1 MTDTA
6 PQPQPRVRA
15 IFIALMLVL
24 LLAALDQTIVST
36 ALPTI
41 VGDLGGISH
50 LSWVVTAYLL
60 TATVS
65 GPLYGKLGDLYGRKR
80 VLQAAIV
87 IFLIGSVLCGLS
99 QSMAQLIA
107 FRALQGLG
115 AGGLMVVTLAVVGDI
130 IPPRERGK
138 YQGYFGA
145 VFGVATVIGPL
156 LGGFFVDHLSWRWIF
171 YVNLPVGAI
180 ALTVIAVT
188 FHAKEVTR
196 RHTMDY
202 LGAALLAASL
212 GAIVLFTSLGGT
224 TWGWG
229 SPQVIGLIIASV
241 ILVPAFLW
249 QENRAAEPILPLEL
263 FRNRTFAVTSAVGFI
278 VGFALFG
285 AITYLPLFLQVTKGS
300 SPTRSGL
307 QLTPLM
313 AGVLVTSIVERA
325 GDLED
330 GSLPVLPD
338 RGHGDH
344 GRRHGAARAV
354 ACGHEHVGRRGL
366 RVRARPRAR
375 HGHAGARA
383 RGPELRRS
391 VDDGCGHERLDP
403 LPPDRRLDRRR
414 ALRDDLRESRAR
426 RARRPAAG
434 RNAHPEHDQPR
445 RHPQAAS
452 RSACRVRRRL
462 RGGAASGLPR
472 GRGHL
477 GACVRPD
484 VASARCA
491 ASHQGEAERG
501 GPCARRH
508 ARSRVT
514 TRPPRAIS
522 LHDRDHGGDW
532 MRSDAELMRAA
543 RKDAVAFGE
552 LYERYA
558 TRIYA
563 FNLARTADPDAA
575 FDLTAE
581 TFAQAWLSRRRFR
594 DEANGSAGP
603 WFFGIARHLVA
614 RSVRQRRIESRA
626 CERLGVRDR
635 LDEPPAAVEP
645 QETWLDGLDEAFADL
660 PDGQRAAVELRV
672 IEGLGYDD
680 VAAGLGT
687 TPAAA
692 RVRVA
697 RGLGQLRHRLL
708 GTEREAV

>member
-1 MTDTA
+1 MTDAA

-65 GPLYGKLGDLYGRKR
+65 GPLYGKLGDLHGRKR

-188 FHAKEVTR
+188 FHAQEVTR

-229 SPQVIGLIIASV
+229 SQVIGLIIASV

-249 QENRAAEPILPLEL
+249 QESRAAEPILPLEL

-313 AGVLVTSIVERA
+313 AGVLVTSIVSGQLISRMGRYRFFPIAGTAIMAVAMVLLAQLHAGTSTWVAAMFACVLGLGLGMVMQVLVLAVQNSVDPSMMGVATSGSTLFRQIGGSIGVALFGTIFANRVRVELAARLPAGAHIPKTINPAGIRQLPPAAHAAFAGAFAAALHPVFLMAAGVSVLAFALTWLLRDVPLRTKAKTGEAIPRA
-325 GDLED
+325 G
-330 GSLPVLPD
+330 
-338 RGHGDH
+338 
-344 GRRHGAARAV
+344 
-354 ACGHEHVGRRGL
+354 
-366 RVRARPRAR
+366 
-375 HGHAGARA
+375 
-383 RGPELRRS
+383 
-391 VDDGCGHERLDP
+391 
-403 LPPDRRLDRRR
+403 
-414 ALRDDLRESRAR
+414 
-426 RARRPAAG
+426 
-434 RNAHPEHDQPR
+434 Q
-445 RHPQAAS
+445 
-452 RSACRVRRRL
+452 
-462 RGGAASGLPR
+462 
-472 GRGHL
+472 
-477 GACVRPD
+477 
-484 VASARCA
+484 
-491 ASHQGEAERG
+491 
-501 GPCARRH
+501 H

-522 LHDRDHGGDW
+522 LHDRDHGGGLDEN
-532 MRSDAELMRAA
+532 RCRAHARA

-563 FNLARTADPDAA
+563 FNLARTSDPDAA

-581 TFAQAWLSRRRFR
+581 TFAQAWLARRRFR

-614 RSVRQRRIESRA
+614 QSVRSRRIESRA

-635 LDEPPAAVEP
+635 LDEPRAAVEP
-645 QETWLDGLDEAFADL
+645 HETWLDGLDEAFADL

-672 IEGLGYDD
+672 IEGLDYDD